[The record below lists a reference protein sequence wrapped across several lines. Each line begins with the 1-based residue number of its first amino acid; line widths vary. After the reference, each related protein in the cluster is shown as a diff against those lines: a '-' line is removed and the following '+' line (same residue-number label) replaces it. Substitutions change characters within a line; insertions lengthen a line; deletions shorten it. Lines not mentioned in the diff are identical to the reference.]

1 MITPRYIHVQDEKGL
16 VRDTNSNAIL
26 ATDLS
31 EKQKFIIEQKNKK
44 NLNNLEAHIQN
55 VNKLTNEMCVMKE
68 EISEIKTL
76 LKVLINKS
84 KVD

>member
-1 MITPRYIHVQDEKGL
+1 VLPVQDEKGL

-55 VNKLTNEMCVMKE
+55 VNKLTNEMYVMKE